1 MITWGWVLGNTDTG
15 RKTMFTTLK
24 LKAKA
29 LSIFRQLLDD
39 TIIQAFIEMID
50 GNEIDTATKI
60 DNYANF
66 IFLLFQ
72 SNNNFTEYVWQRI
85 VFDENIYI
93 RKYANKEAISSM
105 MQKTIE
111 HELRTLQEISQITSQ
126 DIKKEINCEVFLPEW
141 TTRSEYDFVSMY
153 EERINNLFVLGY
165 GIYANHI
172 VFTYS
177 KGVIS
182 PVKYP
187 DLVRLSNLTGYE
199 RERKKIVD
207 NTIAFIEGK
216 PAANTL
222 LYGDAGTGKS
232 STVKAVVNE
241 FANQGLRMVEVR
253 KADLLKIP
261 DLIELL
267 ADNPLKF
274 ILFIDDLSFSKHN
287 EEIGALK
294 ALLEGTVSA
303 RTSNVIIY
311 TTSNRRHLVNER
323 FEDRQGTD
331 IHINETIQE
340 QTSLSDRFGLSILFA
355 KPDKDEYLK
364 IVHRLMEEYEIRE
377 TENIDLLA
385 ERYAVERGG
394 RSGRT
399 ARQFVESLKSGLVS

>member
-1 MITWGWVLGNTDTG
+1 MYS
-15 RKTMFTTLK
+15 TLEQIKFK
-24 LKAKA
+24 LKA
-29 LSIFRQLLDD
+29 LSIFRKLLDD
-39 TIIQAFIEMID
+39 RVMQAFIEMID
-50 GNEIDTATKI
+50 ENEIDAAVKI
-60 DNYANF
+60 DKYARF
-66 IFLLFQ
+66 IYLLFQ
-72 SNNNFTEYVWQRI
+72 SNENFTEYVWQRI

-93 RKYANKEAISSM
+93 RKCANKEAISPM
-105 MQKTIE
+105 LQKSVE

-141 TTRSEYDFVSMY
+141 TTRSECDFVSMY
-153 EERINNLFVLGY
+153 EGRINNLFVLGY
-165 GIYANHI
+165 GMYANHT

-177 KGVIS
+177 EGEIA

-241 FANQGLRMVEVR
+241 FADRGLRMVEVR

-261 DLIELL
+261 DLIEQL

-287 EEIGALK
+287 EAIGALK

-340 QTSLSDRFGLSILFA
+340 QTSLSDRFGLSILFS
-355 KPDKDEYLK
+355 KPGKDEYLQ
-364 IVHRLMEEYEIRE
+364 IVHHLMKEYELRE

-399 ARQFVESLKSGLVS
+399 ARQFVESLKSGLYSEATGLSH

>member
-1 MITWGWVLGNTDTG
+1 
-15 RKTMFTTLK
+15 MFTTLK
-24 LKAKA
+24 LKVKA

-39 TIIQAFIEMID
+39 KIIQAFIEMID
-50 GNEIDTATKI
+50 ENVIDTSVKI
-60 DNYANF
+60 DKYARF
-66 IFLLFQ
+66 IYLLFQ
-72 SNNNFTEYVWQRI
+72 TNENFTEYIWQRI

-93 RKYANKEAISSM
+93 RKCANKEAVSSM
-105 MQKTIE
+105 MQKTVE

-165 GIYANHI
+165 GIYAKHT

-177 KGVIS
+177 EGVIA

-187 DLVRLSNLTGYE
+187 DPVRLSNLTGYE

-207 NTIAFIEGK
+207 NTMAFIEGK
-216 PAANTL
+216 PVANTL

-364 IVHRLMEEYEIRE
+364 IVHHLMKEYEIRE

>member
-1 MITWGWVLGNTDTG
+1 
-15 RKTMFTTLK
+15 MFTTLK

>member
-1 MITWGWVLGNTDTG
+1 MSDLVQI
-15 RKTMFTTLK
+15 KF
-24 LKAKA
+24 KAKA
-29 LSIFRQLLDD
+29 LSIFRKILDD
-39 TIIQAFIEMID
+39 QVIQAFLEMID
-50 GNEIDTATKI
+50 ENESNTSVKI
-60 DNYANF
+60 DRYASF
-66 IFLLFQ
+66 IHLLFQ
-72 SNNNFTEYVWQRI
+72 SNENFTEYIWQRI

-93 RKYANKEAISSM
+93 RKCVNKEDISPM
-105 MQKTIE
+105 LRETVR
-111 HELRTLQEISQITSQ
+111 HELETLQEISQITSQ
-126 DIKKEINCEVFLPEW
+126 DIKKEINCDVFLPEW
-141 TTRSEYDFVSMY
+141 TTSGYDFVNMY
-153 EERINNLFVLGY
+153 EERINSLFTSGY
-165 GIYANHI
+165 GIYAKHA

-177 KGVIS
+177 KGEIV

-187 DLVRLSNLTGYE
+187 DRIRLSNLTEYE

-241 FANQGLRMVEVR
+241 FANRGLRMVEVR
-253 KADLLKIP
+253 KSDLLKIP
-261 DLIELL
+261 DLIEKL
-267 ADNPLKF
+267 AGNPLKF
-274 ILFIDDLSFSKHN
+274 IIFIDDLSFSKHN

-294 ALLEGTVSA
+294 ALLEGTVSS
-303 RTSNVIIY
+303 RTPNVIIY
-311 TTSNRRHLVNER
+311 ATSNRRHLINER

-340 QTSLSDRFGLSILFA
+340 QTSLSDRFGLSILFS

-364 IVHRLMEEYEIRE
+364 IVHHLMKEYEVRE

-385 ERYAVERGG
+385 EKYALERGG

-399 ARQFVESLKSGLVS
+399 ARQFVESLKSFNHFFI